1 MNIKLNIEKNNK
13 DFHILKDNEVLI
25 RGVKPKWYSQ
35 QIRFFYD
42 NRTYEIKKQ
51 SFWSSRFQIL
61 QSGSLIGDIPYSWK
75 NGHHIHLHQT
85 NKKYWIKSI
94 SKGMWTSDKTYSLLE
109 DGTKSIIAIHYS
121 WKKWKENIEIEI
133 IDNNINYELIVY
145 GLFLMRKKQSEES
158 AAGSGGF
165 VGG

>member
-13 DFHILKDNEVLI
+13 DFQILEDNEVLI

-42 NRTYEIKKQ
+42 NRTYEIKKK
-51 SFWSSRFQIL
+51 SFWSSRFQIF

-85 NKKYWIKSI
+85 NKKYWIKST

-109 DGTKSIIAIHYS
+109 DGIKSIIAIHYS
-121 WKKWKENIEIEI
+121 WKKWRENIEIEI
-133 IDNNINYELIVY
+133 IDNNVNYELIVY
-145 GLFLMRKKQSEES
+145 GLFLMRKKQTEES
-158 AAGSGGF
+158 AAGSGGY

>member
-13 DFHILKDNEVLI
+13 DFQILEDNEVLI

-109 DGTKSIIAIHYS
+109 DGIKSVIAIHYS

>member
-13 DFHILKDNEVLI
+13 DFQILEDNEVLI

-109 DGTKSIIAIHYS
+109 DGIKSIIAIHYS

>member
-13 DFHILKDNEVLI
+13 DFQILEDNEVLI

-85 NKKYWIKSI
+85 NKKYLIKST

-145 GLFLMRKKQSEES
+145 GLFLMRKKQNEES
-158 AAGSGGF
+158 AAGSGGYL
-165 VGG
+165 GG

>member
-13 DFHILKDNEVLI
+13 DFQILEDNEVLI

-42 NRTYEIKKQ
+42 NRTYEIKKK
-51 SFWSSRFQIL
+51 SFWSSRFQIF

-75 NGHHIHLHQT
+75 NGHHIRLHQT

-109 DGTKSIIAIHYS
+109 DGIKSIIAIHYS
-121 WKKWKENIEIEI
+121 WKKWRENIEIEI
-133 IDNNINYELIVY
+133 IDNNVNYELIVY
-145 GLFLMRKKQSEES
+145 GLFLMRKKQTEES
-158 AAGSGGF
+158 AAGSGGY

>member
-13 DFHILKDNEVLI
+13 DFQILEDNEVLI

-51 SFWSSRFQIL
+51 SFWSSRFQIF

-145 GLFLMRKKQSEES
+145 GLFLMRKKQNEES
-158 AAGSGGF
+158 AAGSGGY

>member
-13 DFHILKDNEVLI
+13 DFQILKDNEVLI

-85 NKKYWIKSI
+85 NKKYWIKST

-133 IDNNINYELIVY
+133 IDNNVNYELIVY
-145 GLFLMRKKQSEES
+145 GLFLMRKKQTEES
-158 AAGSGGF
+158 AAGSGGY

>member
-13 DFHILKDNEVLI
+13 DFQILEDNEVLI

-51 SFWSSRFQIL
+51 SFWSSRFQIF

-133 IDNNINYELIVY
+133 IDNNVNYELIVY
-145 GLFLMRKKQSEES
+145 GLFLMRKKQTEES
-158 AAGSGGF
+158 AAGSGGY

>member
-13 DFHILKDNEVLI
+13 DFQILEDNEVLI

-109 DGTKSIIAIHYS
+109 DGIKSIIAIHYS
-121 WKKWKENIEIEI
+121 WKKWRENIEIEI
-133 IDNNINYELIVY
+133 IDNNVNYELIVY
-145 GLFLMRKKQSEES
+145 GLFLMRKKQTEES
-158 AAGSGGF
+158 AAGSGGY

>member
-13 DFHILKDNEVLI
+13 DFQILEDNEVLI

-51 SFWSSRFQIL
+51 SFWSSRFQIF

-85 NKKYWIKSI
+85 NKKYWIKST

-109 DGTKSIIAIHYS
+109 DGIKSIIAIHYS
-121 WKKWKENIEIEI
+121 WKKWRENIEIEI
-133 IDNNINYELIVY
+133 IDNNVNYELIVY
-145 GLFLMRKKQSEES
+145 GLFLMRKKQTEES
-158 AAGSGGF
+158 AAGSGGY

>member
-13 DFHILKDNEVLI
+13 DFQILEDNEVLI

-42 NRTYEIKKQ
+42 NRTYEIKKK
-51 SFWSSRFQIL
+51 SFWSSRFQIF

-85 NKKYWIKSI
+85 NKKYWIKSTNK
-94 SKGMWTSDKTYSLLE
+94 SMWTSDKTYSLLE
-109 DGTKSIIAIHYS
+109 DGIKSIIAIHYS
-121 WKKWKENIEIEI
+121 WKKWRENIEIEI

>member
-13 DFHILKDNEVLI
+13 DFQILEDNEVLI

>member
-1 MNIKLNIEKNNK
+1 M
-13 DFHILKDNEVLI
+13 
-25 RGVKPKWYSQ
+25 Q

-42 NRTYEIKKQ
+42 NRTYEIKKK
-51 SFWSSRFQIL
+51 SFWSSRFQIF

-85 NKKYWIKSI
+85 NKKYWIKST

-109 DGTKSIIAIHYS
+109 DGIKSIIAIHYS
-121 WKKWKENIEIEI
+121 WKKWRENIEIEI
-133 IDNNINYELIVY
+133 IDNNVNYELIVY
-145 GLFLMRKKQSEES
+145 GLFLMRKKQTEES
-158 AAGSGGF
+158 AAGSGGY

>member
-13 DFHILKDNEVLI
+13 DFQILKDNEVLI

-85 NKKYWIKSI
+85 NKKYWIKST

-109 DGTKSIIAIHYS
+109 DGIKSIIAIHYS
-121 WKKWKENIEIEI
+121 WKKWRENIEIEI
-133 IDNNINYELIVY
+133 IDNNVNYELIVY
-145 GLFLMRKKQSEES
+145 GLFLMRKKQTEES
-158 AAGSGGF
+158 AAGSGGY

>member
-1 MNIKLNIEKNNK
+1 M
-13 DFHILKDNEVLI
+13 
-25 RGVKPKWYSQ
+25 
-35 QIRFFYD
+35 
-42 NRTYEIKKQ
+42 
-51 SFWSSRFQIL
+51 
-61 QSGSLIGDIPYSWK
+61 
-75 NGHHIHLHQT
+75 
-85 NKKYWIKSI
+85 IKSI

>member
-13 DFHILKDNEVLI
+13 DFQILKDNEVLI

-51 SFWSSRFQIL
+51 SFWSSRFQIF

-85 NKKYWIKSI
+85 NKKYWIKST
-94 SKGMWTSDKTYSLLE
+94 SKSMWTSDKTYSLLE
-109 DGTKSIIAIHYS
+109 DGTKSIIVIHYS

-145 GLFLMRKKQSEES
+145 GLFLMRKKQTEES
-158 AAGSGGF
+158 AAGSGGY